1 MRFSLKKEAWRC
13 VTLVCL
19 HHKIMIY
26 YKNIAKWRPSW
37 ISLGGRKSWTNW
49 PIPINLIFFSL
60 SQHAAK
66 NDTKYDYTFL
76 KMEKNIFLLN
86 ALSGHFGFWK
96 VADPRGVSNQFFFTY
111 SWIIYKKGTFE
122 RQCAFV
128 GHILK
133 INIHPYLCFIA
144 MVGLP
149 VTPRKADVWSDSSQK
164 TWFI

>member
-1 MRFSLKKEAWRC
+1 MKFMD
-13 VTLVCL
+13 
-19 HHKIMIY
+19 IG
-26 YKNIAKWRPSW
+26 KNKCSFMAKWRPSW

-49 PIPINLIFFSL
+49 PIPINLIFLSL

-66 NDTKYDYTFL
+66 NDTKYDYEFL

-133 INIHPYLCFIA
+133 INIHPYYMIKLN
-144 MVGLP
+144 
-149 VTPRKADVWSDSSQK
+149 QNY
-164 TWFI
+164 

>member
-1 MRFSLKKEAWRC
+1 MKFMD
-13 VTLVCL
+13 
-19 HHKIMIY
+19 IG
-26 YKNIAKWRPSW
+26 KNKCSFMAKWRPSW

-49 PIPINLIFFSL
+49 PIPINLIFLSL

-66 NDTKYDYTFL
+66 NDTKYDYEFL

-86 ALSGHFGFWK
+86 ALSGHFEFWK

-133 INIHPYLCFIA
+133 INIHPYWCCA
-144 MVGLP
+144 GLF
-149 VTPRKADVWSDSSQK
+149 VWFLSKDGAGV
-164 TWFI
+164 